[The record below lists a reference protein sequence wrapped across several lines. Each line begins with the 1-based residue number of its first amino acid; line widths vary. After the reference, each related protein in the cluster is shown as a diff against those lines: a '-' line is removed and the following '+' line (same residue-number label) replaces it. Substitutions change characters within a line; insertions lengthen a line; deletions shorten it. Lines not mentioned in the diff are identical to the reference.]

1 MTLKTF
7 DFKVIT
13 TATQHVVVPA
23 FGVSKVLEED
33 YSSYVQRL
41 PRILT
46 TPSAKRVEDHTHHY
60 YDKKDV
66 FVEAVFTYEDG
77 RVQIESDTLV
87 PYKHVELPQPSIH
100 AEVVDNANTYTIALQ
115 SNVYTP
121 FVEVDF
127 TDADVILSDNIIN
140 LTDDKP
146 RVISFTTEDIIN
158 GNFTDAT
165 DVKNRLRI
173 RSLRDTY

>member
-1 MTLKTF
+1 MKMAEYRSKAIPLCHTTRR
-7 DFKVIT
+7 
-13 TATQHVVVPA
+13 TAT
-23 FGVSKVLEED
+23 
-33 YSSYVQRL
+33 
-41 PRILT
+41 T
-46 TPSAKRVEDHTHHY
+46 
-60 YDKKDV
+60 
-66 FVEAVFTYEDG
+66 
-77 RVQIESDTLV
+77 
-87 PYKHVELPQPSIH
+87 SIH
-100 AEVVDNANTYTIALQ
+100 AEVVGNANTYTIALQ
-115 SNVYTP
+115 SNVYAP

-127 TDADVILSDNIIN
+127 KDADVILSDNIIN

>member
-1 MTLKTF
+1 M
-7 DFKVIT
+7 
-13 TATQHVVVPA
+13 
-23 FGVSKVLEED
+23 
-33 YSSYVQRL
+33 
-41 PRILT
+41 
-46 TPSAKRVEDHTHHY
+46 
-60 YDKKDV
+60 
-66 FVEAVFTYEDG
+66 EAVFTYEDG

>member
-1 MTLKTF
+1 MQTL
-7 DFKVIT
+7 I
-13 TATQHVVVPA
+13 
-23 FGVSKVLEED
+23 
-33 YSSYVQRL
+33 
-41 PRILT
+41 
-46 TPSAKRVEDHTHHY
+46 PSPCKAMCIPHL
-60 YDKKDV
+60 
-66 FVEAVFTYEDG
+66 
-77 RVQIESDTLV
+77 S
-87 PYKHVELPQPSIH
+87 
-100 AEVVDNANTYTIALQ
+100 
-115 SNVYTP
+115 
-121 FVEVDF
+121 EVDF

>member
-1 MTLKTF
+1 MDLATCLKKMELVGVLAFATVDSDGAPQIRNISAIHYESDAIYF
-7 DFKVIT
+7 F
-13 TATQHVVVPA
+13 TARGKN
-23 FGVSKVLEED
+23 FCREL
-33 YSSYVQRL
+33 L
-41 PRILT
+41 
-46 TPSAKRVEDHTHHY
+46 
-60 YDKKDV
+60 
-66 FVEAVFTYEDG
+66 EDG

-87 PYKHVELPQPSIH
+87 PYKHVELPQSSIH
-100 AEVVDNANTYTIALQ
+100 AEVVGNANTYTIALQ

-146 RVISFTTEDIIN
+146 HVISFETKDVIN
-158 GNFTDAT
+158 GSFTDAT

>member
-1 MTLKTF
+1 M
-7 DFKVIT
+7 
-13 TATQHVVVPA
+13 
-23 FGVSKVLEED
+23 
-33 YSSYVQRL
+33 
-41 PRILT
+41 
-46 TPSAKRVEDHTHHY
+46 
-60 YDKKDV
+60 
-66 FVEAVFTYEDG
+66 
-77 RVQIESDTLV
+77 
-87 PYKHVELPQPSIH
+87 
-100 AEVVDNANTYTIALQ
+100 
-115 SNVYTP
+115 YTP